1 MLDLGRMVKNV
12 AKVFFEI
19 FINKGKLTRADRVLE
34 GTFEDDRLH
43 GKGKQTYNN
52 GSYYEGEFNMG
63 QIHGNGKYCFSDTEW
78 VEGEFVEGQINGK
91 AM

>member
-1 MLDLGRMVKNV
+1 
-12 AKVFFEI
+12 
-19 FINKGKLTRADRVLE
+19 
-34 GTFEDDRLH
+34 
-43 GKGKQTYNN
+43 
-52 GSYYEGEFNMG
+52 MG